1 MRKRVFFIAIIAV
14 MLILA
19 CILVVNRNTNKLD
32 IKQLNGQLL
41 IENNIDNKDDTYT
54 YAHGALICTASNG
67 DLKKVFSSEDY
78 FTPYCL
84 NQDKSKILLLKHMEN
99 PAENDFVIFEY
110 DLKTKVLTGVV
121 KYNKDIP
128 NPTIYYTNIKYI
140 PGKHQISYLWN
151 GKLYIFDMDSKTE
164 SLIMKGDDIADSNY
178 GWSKDGNKLIY
189 EKENNINILDLS
201 KEKKISTTG
210 MTGFSP
216 IYSKDE
222 KYIAYLDDHSYK
234 DSLKVKDIK
243 TGEEWTY
250 STDDM
255 ITSYVFSPDEK
266 YLAIVEKDVGLIHIG
281 ARIDGHIKIWDF
293 KNSAFGTLVEYY
305 KGDTIDWK

>member
-1 MRKRVFFIAIIAV
+1 MRKRVFFIAIIVV
-14 MLILA
+14 MIILA
-19 CILVVNRNTNKLD
+19 CIIVVKRNTNKLD

-78 FTPYCL
+78 YTPYCL
-84 NQDKSKILLLKHMEN
+84 NQDKSKMLLLKHMEN
-99 PAENDFVIFEY
+99 PAKNDYVIFEY
-110 DLKTKVLTGVV
+110 DLKTKVLTGIV

-128 NPTIYYTNIKYI
+128 NSTIYYTNIKYI

-151 GKLYIFDMDSKTE
+151 GKLYVFDMDSKIE

-178 GWSKDGNKLIY
+178 GWSEDGNKLIY

-201 KEKKISTTG
+201 THNKNFVTG
-210 MTGFSP
+210 IEGFSP
-216 IYSKDE
+216 IYSQSE
-222 KYIAYLDDHSYK
+222 KYIAYLDDFVHSM
-234 DSLKVKDIK
+234 KVRDMK

-255 ITSYVFSPDEK
+255 ITSYVFSPDDK
-266 YLAIVEKDVGLIHIG
+266 YLAIVEKDVGIIKSG
-281 ARIDGHIKIWDF
+281 AHFNGHVKVWDF
-293 KNSAFGTLVEYY
+293 KNSAFGTLIKYY